1 MPSAFAGQERAS
13 ESLKLEIQ
21 KVVSFHLGDK
31 NLAQVQPA
39 SALNCL
45 HVSALP
51 SIVFAD
57 PSFPQ
62 LDLAMPQS
70 LISYYRILHFSLAVC
85 APQWE
90 DGFQSVCEVLGLV
103 LNTVE
108 FGP

>member
-1 MPSAFAGQERAS
+1 MPSAFGGQERPS
-13 ESLKLEIQ
+13 DPLKLKIQ

-31 NLAQVQPA
+31 NSIQVQTA

-51 SIVFAD
+51 SIVFAH
-57 PSFPQ
+57 PSYSQ
-62 LDLAMPQS
+62 LELAMPQS
-70 LISYYRILHFSLAVC
+70 LISYYRILYFSLSVD

-90 DGFQSVCEVLGLV
+90 DCFHSVCEVLGSV
-103 LNTVE
+103 PKTVE